1 MKLSEI
7 YNFLDQLSPFDIQ
20 ESWDNSGILLGDRD
34 SKISTVYLS
43 LDIDEN
49 IIKEASE
56 NSLIITHHPL
66 IFKGLKDLY
75 DKTYPRAF
83 IKEMICKNISLISM
97 HTNYDLSHLNTYFTE
112 EILGFK
118 ISFKDEFLIYVENS
132 MSFEALCDWV
142 KKKLNLQIL
151 RVSDCGKKDIKR
163 IAICTGSGGDL
174 ISKVDADCFLSGDF
188 KYHQALEA
196 LSNQISLI
204 DLGHFESER
213 YFSQCLAKDL
223 KNLPLQAIITVS
235 KNPFQYF

>member
-7 YNFLDQLSPFDIQ
+7 YHFLDRLSPFDTQ
-20 ESWDNSGILLGDRD
+20 ESWDNSGILLGNGDNE
-34 SKISTVYLS
+34 IEFVYLS

-49 IIKEASE
+49 IIKEAKE

-66 IFKGLKDLY
+66 IFKGLKNLY
-75 DKTYPRAF
+75 DKAYPRAF
-83 IKEMICKNISLISM
+83 VKEMICKNISLISM

-132 MSFEALCDWV
+132 ISFEALCALV
-142 KKKLNLQIL
+142 KKSLNLQNL
-151 RVSDCGKKDIKR
+151 RISDCGKKELKR

-174 ISKVDADCFLSGDF
+174 IPKIDADCFLSGDF

-196 LSNQISLI
+196 VSNGLSLI

-223 KNLPLQAIITVS
+223 KNLPLQVIMSVS